1 MLHFKTALS
10 AIALLALTACGSP
23 ESAAHDAPQS
33 KTETKPAAQE
43 AAPKAPEVKVTD
55 LGGGLYML
63 VGRGGNLGIS
73 IGDDGVVVIDDQFEN
88 MAPAIKGA
96 IAELT
101 DQPVRFL
108 VNTHFHGDHSGGN
121 EAFIADGTTIVAHHN
136 VHKRLNSETTSEL
149 FGRTSAARPEAS
161 PQLTYSTDM
170 VFHLNGQEAQ
180 LIHTPNAHTDGDT
193 IIYFATADV
202 LHMGDNYFN
211 GLFPYIDTG
220 AGGNV
225 DGMIA
230 AHQKALAL
238 AGPNTKIIPGHGPLA
253 TKADLKAANDMLID
267 VRARVASAMEGGKS
281 VDEVVAMDPLKG
293 LEQYESFI
301 NKDNMVRSVY
311 FSLD

>member
-149 FGRTSAARPEAS
+149 FGRTSAARPDAS

-267 VRARVASAMEGGKS
+267 VRARVAIAMEGGKS

>member
-1 MLHFKTALS
+1 MIHLKTAFS
-10 AIALLALTACGSP
+10 AIALFALSACGSND
-23 ESAAHDAPQS
+23 SAAHDTAQTKAQP
-33 KTETKPAAQE
+33 KPAAQE
-43 AAPKAPEVKVTD
+43 AETKAPEVTVTD

-101 DQPVRFL
+101 DKPVKFL

-121 EAFIADGTTIVAHHN
+121 EAFIASGATIVAHHN
-136 VHKRLNSETTSEL
+136 VHKRLNSATKSEL
-149 FGRTSAARPEAS
+149 FGRTSEARPAAS
-161 PQLTYSTDM
+161 PQLTFSTDM

-193 IIYFATADV
+193 IIYFAGADV

-230 AHQKALAL
+230 AHQKGLAL
-238 AGPNTKIIPGHGPLA
+238 AGPNTKIIPGHGPLS

-267 VRARVASAMEGGKS
+267 VRARVATAMEGGKS
-281 VDEVVAMDPLKG
+281 VDDVVAMDPLKG
-293 LEQYESFI
+293 LEKYASFI
-301 NKDNMVRSVY
+301 DKDNMVRSVY
-311 FSLD
+311 YSLD

>member
-1 MLHFKTALS
+1 MLNFKTALS
-10 AIALLALTACGSP
+10 SLAILTLTACGSSD
-23 ESAAHDAPQS
+23 SAAHD
-33 KTETKPAAQE
+33 TEQTNTQPKPAAKKTQ
-43 AAPKAPEVKVTD
+43 AKAPDVTVTD

-96 IAELT
+96 IAKLT
-101 DQPVRFL
+101 DQPVKFL

-136 VHKRLNSETTSEL
+136 VHKRLNSKTKSEL
-149 FGRTSAARPEAS
+149 FGRISEARPAAS
-161 PQLTYSTDM
+161 PQLTFSTDM
-170 VFHLNGQEAQ
+170 VFHLNGQNAQ

-193 IIYFATADV
+193 IIYFAGADV

-220 AGGNV
+220 AGGSI

-230 AHQKALAL
+230 SHKTGLAL
-238 AGPNTKIIPGHGPLA
+238 SGPNTKIIPGHGPLSS
-253 TKADLKAANDMLID
+253 KAELHTAHDMLVN
-267 VRARVASAMEGGKS
+267 VRGKIAAQMERGKS
-281 VDEVVAMDPLKG
+281 LEDIIAMDPLKG
-293 LEQYESFI
+293 MENYASFI
-301 NKDNMVRSVY
+301 DKEKMVRSVY
-311 FSLD
+311 YSLD